1 MLKIP
6 AHLAL
11 KKTSLFLLA
20 LSIYL
25 PVTAHAGSELASVF
39 EAPLR
44 EKKATKSPDG
54 VTVSASAESP
64 VDGPILLPS
73 GWKRIELVFGPRSG
87 SSSNI
92 RNAVTVAL
100 GFFVSEAE
108 TEKPD
113 AIPLC
118 SASVEMRQL
127 HSRMKSGQPN
137 TKFVIFGPGGQE
149 KNSHDILV
157 EGADQWF
164 PIYAGRKEAIP
175 FRLVV
180 ERASQDAKSGKVI
193 LTDPSGAEAV
203 SEEIEFSSIPAAAR
217 IRVSATQG
225 EGQSLS
231 ANFSS
236 LTVE

>member
-1 MLKIP
+1 MFKIP

-11 KKTSLFLLA
+11 RNTSILLIA
-20 LSIYL
+20 LSVHL

-39 EAPLR
+39 ESPLR
-44 EKKATKSPDG
+44 EKNATKSPDG

-73 GWKRIELVFGPRSG
+73 GWKRIELVFGPQSG

-92 RNAVTVAL
+92 RNAVAVAL
-100 GFFVSEAE
+100 GFFASEAE
-108 TEKPD
+108 AEKPD
-113 AIPLC
+113 AMPL
-118 SASVEMRQL
+118 SAASVEMRQL
-127 HSRMKSGQPN
+127 HSRMKSTQPN
-137 TKFVIFGPGGQE
+137 TKVVIFGPNGQE

-157 EGADQWF
+157 EGVDQWF
-164 PIYAGRKEAIP
+164 PIYAGRKEAVP

-180 ERASQDAKSGKVI
+180 ERASQDAKSGKFI

-217 IRVSATQG
+217 IRVTATQG

-231 ANFSS
+231 ARFSS
-236 LTVE
+236 ITVE

>member
-1 MLKIP
+1 MSKIP
-6 AHLAL
+6 VHLAL
-11 KKTSLFLLA
+11 KNASIFLIA
-20 LSIYL
+20 LSVHL
-25 PVTAHAGSELASVF
+25 PVPAHAGSELASVF
-39 EAPLR
+39 ESPLR

-54 VTVSASAESP
+54 VTVSASSESP
-64 VDGPILLPS
+64 VDGLIPLPS
-73 GWKRIELVFGPRSG
+73 GWKRIELVFGPHSG
-87 SSSNI
+87 SASNI
-92 RNAVTVAL
+92 SNAVAVTL

-108 TEKPD
+108 AEKPD

-118 SASVEMRQL
+118 ATSVEMRQL
-127 HSRMKSGQPN
+127 HARMKSGQPN
-137 TKFVIFGPGGQE
+137 TKVVIFGPNGQE

-164 PIYAGRKEAIP
+164 PIYAGRKEAVP

-180 ERASQDAKSGKVI
+180 ERASQDAKSGKFI
-193 LTDPSGAEAV
+193 LTDPSGVEAV

-217 IRVSATQG
+217 IRLSATQG

-231 ANFSS
+231 AKFSS